1 MAFDPDEFLKNET
14 ASNFDPDKFLGIEAE
29 KTLGEKAKQL
39 VFGDYTPAESV
50 KRQLGLTGRYLTEGA
65 AGLGDF
71 ITAPFVAAGNKLLP
85 KNYQIPTL
93 TQQAENLPLPK
104 PETTTEKM
112 VGEASKAL
120 TATGLTMGAAGASG
134 PVSQIGQGIKQAL
147 TTQPKVQAGSAIGT
161 GIGVGAAKEADMGMG
176 GQLLL
181 GLAGGLT
188 GGGITSAFT
197 KIKPTLT
204 PKQQAAEDAQK
215 LGYSVLPE
223 DVNAGPFAKFIQSFS
238 GKFKGEELISS
249 NNQQV
254 TNKIAAKYL
263 DLPENTPLT
272 ADAIKNAR
280 ATAFQAYD
288 DIKNT
293 GTINLGD
300 KNPFTPLT
308 KQVQVNKGGTDSYLG
323 KIKDNYF
330 MTADDA
336 ISQLRTLRQQTSD
349 YYRSA
354 INNPKFKVLAKKY
367 ELEANKLE
375 KIIENHVKQQNNPE
389 LYNNFRNARE
399 YIAKTFTIE
408 KAANPVTGNVDARK
422 IANQF
427 YNKNVPITGEMQKV
441 AEFSKAFPNVT
452 KAVDVSPSAI
462 TLPDIYATAL
472 GYSPELI
479 LGSGGLIGAVPA
491 ARIAARYGIASGV
504 GQKLLAKP
512 ASPGSTTLPYQS
524 LLTAEEEIPT
534 IDVGSQQFPIAPR

>member
-1 MAFDPDEFLKNET
+1 MAFDPDEFLQKK
-14 ASNFDPDKFLGIEAE
+14 SKSDFDPDKFLGIEPE
-29 KTLGEKAKQL
+29 KTFGEKAKEL
-39 VFGDYTPAESV
+39 VFGGYTPAESI
-50 KRQLGLTGRYLTEGA
+50 KRQLGLTGRYLAEGA

-71 ITAPFVAAGNKLLP
+71 IASPIVAAGNKILP
-85 KNYQIPTL
+85 QDWQIPTL

-104 PETTTEKM
+104 PQTTTEKM

-120 TATGLTMGAAGASG
+120 TATGLTMGVAGASG

-161 GIGVGAAKEADMGMG
+161 GIGVGAAKEADMGIG

-181 GLAGGLT
+181 GLAGGLG
-188 GGGITSAFT
+188 GGGITGAFT
-197 KIKPTLT
+197 ATKPTLT

-215 LGYSVLPE
+215 LGYAVLPE
-223 DVNAGPFAKFIQSFS
+223 DAGAGPLAKLIQSFS

-249 NNQQV
+249 NNQQI

-272 ADAIKNAR
+272 AETIKNAR
-280 ATAFQAYD
+280 STAFQAYD

-300 KNPFTPLT
+300 KNPFSPLT
-308 KQVQVNKGGTDSYLG
+308 KQVQVNKGGTDAYLG

-354 INNPKFKVLAKKY
+354 INNPRFKVLAKKY
-367 ELEANKLE
+367 EMEANKLE

-408 KAANPVTGNVDARK
+408 KAANPVTGNVDAK
-422 IANQF
+422 NIASQF
-427 YNKNVPITGEMQKV
+427 YNKNVPITGEMKKV

-452 KAVDVSPSAI
+452 KAVDKSPSAV

-472 GYSPELI
+472 GYSPEFL

-491 ARIAARYGIASGV
+491 ARIAARYGIASGI
-504 GQKLLAKP
+504 GQKLLTKP
-512 ASPGSTTLPYQS
+512 STPRTQTFPYQS
-524 LLTAEEEIPT
+524 LLTAEEEVPT

>member
-1 MAFDPDEFLKNET
+1 MAFDPDEFLKKET
-14 ASNFDPDKFLGIEAE
+14 ASNFDPDKFLGIEPE
-29 KTLGEKAKQL
+29 KTLGEKAKEL

-50 KRQLGLTGRYLTEGA
+50 KRQLGLTGRYLTEGT
-65 AGLGDF
+65 AGVADF
-71 ITAPFVAAGNKLLP
+71 LASPVRGGLNMLLP
-85 KNYQIPTL
+85 ESMQIPTL

-120 TATGLTMGAAGASG
+120 TATGITMGGAGATQPLTS
-134 PVSQIGQGIKQAL
+134 VGQGIKQAL
-147 TTQPKVQAGSAIGT
+147 TTQPKVQAGSAVGT
-161 GIGVGAAKEADMGMG
+161 GIGVGTAKEANMGMG

-181 GLAGGLT
+181 GLAGGLG
-188 GGGITSAFT
+188 GGGITGAFT
-197 KIKPTLT
+197 KTKPTLT

-215 LGYSVLPE
+215 LGYAVLPE
-223 DVNAGPFAKFIQSFS
+223 DAGAGPLAKLIQSFS

-249 NNQQV
+249 NNQQI

-272 ADAIKNAR
+272 AETIKNAR
-280 ATAFQAYD
+280 STAFQAYD

-300 KNPFTPLT
+300 KNPFSPLT
-308 KQVQVNKGGTDSYLG
+308 KQVQVNKGGTDAYLG

-367 ELEANKLE
+367 EMEANKLE

-408 KAANPVTGNVDARK
+408 KAANPVTGNVDAK
-422 IANQF
+422 NIASQF
-427 YNKNVPITGEMQKV
+427 YNKNVPITGEMKKV

-452 KAVDVSPSAI
+452 KAVDKAPSAV
-462 TLPDIYATAL
+462 TLPDLYLGAL
-472 GYSPELI
+472 GIGPDLMIGSPL
-479 LGSGGLIGAVPA
+479 LTAMPA
-491 ARIAARYGIASGV
+491 ARIAARYGIASGI
-504 GQKLLAKP
+504 GQKLLTKP
-512 ASPGSTTLPYQS
+512 STPGTQTFPYQS
-524 LLTAEEEIPT
+524 LLTAEEEVPT